1 MYRVLLVDDHP
12 VVITACRWLLKE
24 AGIASVFEA
33 HDADGGYEAYLRDRP
48 DVTVVDLRLQG
59 QEWDGIG
66 LIERMRAH
74 DPRAKILVFSMHGD
88 PRVVRSALDAGAN
101 GYLLKDAP
109 PQELPKALERVRA
122 GGSYLDAQLATRIAL
137 LRTESGGPA
146 AAALTPREQQAL
158 ALLAEA
164 KSYQAIA
171 EQLGISYKTVINLT
185 YRLRQKVGARSL
197 PDLVRLAVE
206 MSRVRSRPE

>member
-24 AGIASVFEA
+24 AGIASLFEA
-33 HDADGGYEAYLRDRP
+33 HDAESAYEAYVREMP
-48 DVTVVDLRLQG
+48 DVAIVDLRLQG
-59 QEWDGIG
+59 RELDGIG
-66 LIERMRAH
+66 LIERIRSH
-74 DPRAKILVFSMHGD
+74 DASAKILVFSMHGD
-88 PRVVRSALDAGAN
+88 PRIVRSAIDAGAS

-109 PQELPKALERVRA
+109 SHELPKALDEVRS
-122 GGSYLDAQLATRIAL
+122 GGTYLDPQLATRIAL
-137 LRTESGGPA
+137 LRKESVVTEST
-146 AAALTPREQQAL
+146 ALTPRERQAL

-171 EQLGISYKTVINLT
+171 DQLGISYKTVINLA
-185 YRLRQKVGARSL
+185 YRLRQKLGARSL

-206 MSRVRSRPE
+206 MSRPGL